1 MFFVDLTHVR
11 LEMEKPVIVV
21 FLLAA
26 ESWRPNTA
34 FQLGDHRSVL
44 AVTDRFNLARCSMS
58 VFVAFSCTSSACRL
72 CSHDLILV

>member
-1 MFFVDLTHVR
+1 MTHVR

-26 ESWRPNTA
+26 ESRRPKKA

-44 AVTDRFNLARCSMS
+44 AVSDRFNLARCSMS
-58 VFVAFSCTSSACRL
+58 VFVAFSCDVQRL
-72 CSHDLILV
+72 SLGVHDLILV